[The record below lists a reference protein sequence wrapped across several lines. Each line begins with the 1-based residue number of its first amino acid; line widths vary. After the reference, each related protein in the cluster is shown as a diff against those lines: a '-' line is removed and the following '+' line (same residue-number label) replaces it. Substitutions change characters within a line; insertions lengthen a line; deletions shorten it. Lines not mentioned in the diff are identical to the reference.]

1 MTQAIFHLPVP
12 RSVAGH
18 DFQVSQVPFEVFSEA
33 FEFGDWLISMQGG
46 KFDMASLK
54 ALHGDSTLRL
64 ALEKLLAACLAPVQ
78 DGQAKP
84 MSVADVRAMPIAMVL
99 EAVYVVLEENLS
111 FFTQRLQAIKVIQ
124 AKLMSIG
131 SPLLSSSSQQATTA
145 SNSGATAST
154 S

>member
-1 MTQAIFHLPVP
+1 MSIFQKPELKAI
-12 RSVAGH
+12 AGH
-18 DFQVSQVPFEVFSEA
+18 DFEVSQVPFEVFSEA
-33 FEFGDWLISMQGG
+33 FEFGDWLIGMQGG

-54 ALHGDSTLRL
+54 ALQGDSTLRL

-111 FFTQRLQAIKVIQ
+111 FFTQRLQAIKEIQ

-131 SPLLSSSSQQATTA
+131 SPLLSSSSPQATTA
-145 SNSGATAST
+145 NSFGATAST

>member
-1 MTQAIFHLPVP
+1 MSIFQKPELKAI
-12 RSVAGH
+12 AGH
-18 DFQVSQVPFEVFSEA
+18 DFEVSQVPFEVFSEA
-33 FEFGDWLISMQGG
+33 FEFGDWLIGMQGG

-111 FFTQRLQAIKVIQ
+111 FFTQRLQAIKEIQ

-131 SPLLSSSSQQATTA
+131 SPLLSSSSPQATTA
-145 SNSGATAST
+145 NSFGATAST

>member
-1 MTQAIFHLPVP
+1 MSIFHTAA
-12 RSVAGH
+12 RKTIAGRE
-18 DFQVSQVPFEVFSEA
+18 FEVSQVPFEVFSEA
-33 FEFGDWLISMQGG
+33 FEFGDWLIGMQGG

-78 DGQAKP
+78 DGQAKA
-84 MSVADVRAMPIAMVL
+84 MSVAEVRAMPIAMVL

-111 FFTQRLQAIKVIQ
+111 FFTQRLQAIKEIQ
-124 AKLMSIG
+124 GKLMSIG
-131 SPLLSSSSQQATTA
+131 SPLLSSSSPQATTD
-145 SNSGATAST
+145 NSFGATAST

>member
-1 MTQAIFHLPVP
+1 MSSIFHTPCLRPI
-12 RSVAGH
+12 AGH
-18 DFQVSQVPFEVFSEA
+18 NFEVSQVPFEVFSEA
-33 FEFGDWLISMQGG
+33 FEFGDWLISVQGG
-46 KFDMASLK
+46 QFDLASLK

-78 DGQAKP
+78 DGQTKP
-84 MSVADVRAMPIAMVL
+84 MSVADVRAMPITMVL

-131 SPLLSSSSQQATTA
+131 SPLLSSSSPQATTD
-145 SNSGATAST
+145 NSFGATAST

>member
-1 MTQAIFHLPVP
+1 MSIFHTAA
-12 RSVAGH
+12 RKTIAGRE
-18 DFQVSQVPFEVFSEA
+18 FEVSQVPFEVFSEA
-33 FEFGDWLISMQGG
+33 FEFGDWLIGMQGG

-78 DGQAKP
+78 DGQAKA
-84 MSVADVRAMPIAMVL
+84 MSVAEVRAMPIAMVL

-111 FFTQRLQAIKVIQ
+111 FFTQRLQAIKEIQ
-124 AKLMSIG
+124 GKLMSIG
-131 SPLLSSSSQQATTA
+131 SPLLSSSSPQAMTGSSFA
-145 SNSGATAST
+145 ATAST

>member
-1 MTQAIFHLPVP
+1 MSKLFNTPTRKTI
-12 RSVAGH
+12 AGH
-18 DFQVSQVPFEVFSEA
+18 DFEVSQVPFEVFTEA
-33 FEFGDWLISMQGG
+33 FEFGDWLIGMQGG
-46 KFDMASLK
+46 QFDLASLK
-54 ALHGDSTLRL
+54 VLQGESTLRL

-78 DGQAKP
+78 DGQPKP

-131 SPLLSSSSQQATTA
+131 SPLLSSSSPQATTD
-145 SNSGATAST
+145 SSFGATAST

>member
-1 MTQAIFHLPVP
+1 MTKNIFSSAQ
-12 RSVAGH
+12 RKTIAGIEF
-18 DFQVSQVPFEVFSEA
+18 DVSQVPFEVFNEA

-78 DGQAKP
+78 DGQGEP
-84 MSVADVRAMPIAMVL
+84 MSVTDVRAMPIAMVL

-111 FFTQRLQAIKVIQ
+111 FFTKRLQAIKEIQ

>member
-1 MTQAIFHLPVP
+1 MSIFHTPTV
-12 RSVAGH
+12 REIAGH
-18 DFQVSQVPFEVFSEA
+18 SFQVSQVPFEVFNEA

-84 MSVADVRAMPIAMVL
+84 MSVADVRSMPIAMVL
-99 EAVYVVLEENLS
+99 EAVYVLLEENLS
-111 FFTQRLQAIKVIQ
+111 FFTERLQAIKEIQ

>member
-1 MTQAIFHLPVP
+1 MSIFHAPT
-12 RSVAGH
+12 RKSIG
-18 DFQVSQVPFEVFSEA
+18 DFDFEVSQVPFEVFTEA
-33 FEFGDWLISMQGG
+33 FEFGDWLIGMQGG
-46 KFDMASLK
+46 QFNLASLK
-54 ALHGDSTLRL
+54 ALQGESTLRL
-64 ALEKLLAACLAPVQ
+64 ALEKLLVACLAPVQ
-78 DGQAKP
+78 DGQPKP

-131 SPLLSSSSQQATTA
+131 SPLLSSSSPQATTD
-145 SNSGATAST
+145 SSFGATAST